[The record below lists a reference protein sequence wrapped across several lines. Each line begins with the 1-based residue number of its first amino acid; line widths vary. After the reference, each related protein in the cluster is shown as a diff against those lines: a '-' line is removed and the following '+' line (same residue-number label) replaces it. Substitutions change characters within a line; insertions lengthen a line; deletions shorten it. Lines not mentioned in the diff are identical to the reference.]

1 MTITAEEQVRR
12 DRLASLS
19 TQGVDVYPAGSERTI
34 MIAEFLLE
42 FDRHLSIQDKQTIA
56 GRILAMRNIGA
67 LTFLRI
73 VDDSDAMQVVVR
85 KEDLGDAY
93 DTAIDSLDVGDI
105 VEGTGAAYVTK
116 TGEKSVLACSIRLL
130 AKALKPLPEKWNGLQ
145 DVEIRYRQRELDLI
159 TNFESRNRLIVRSK
173 LVSALRRFLDDA
185 GFLEVETPILQPIP
199 GGASARPFSTHHNAL
214 DADFYLR
221 IAPELYLK
229 RLVVGGMEK
238 IYEIGRC
245 FRNEGIDYAH
255 NPEFTM
261 LELYQA
267 YAKKEEFIAFN
278 ELMLREAIR
287 GCLGTTEVT
296 IDDVTV
302 DFNESFARKTFR
314 ETILDACGIDIDT
327 LENSEDILAA
337 AKSANLTIDFKGCFS
352 LGDYLDALYKKTG
365 RSSIVTPTW
374 VFDYPVDLKPLAR
387 QSPEDPTKSACAQ
400 LIMLGAEIV
409 NLYYYE
415 LNNPIDQR
423 QRFEEQEKLRERGSQ
438 EAQFLD
444 EEFLSA
450 LEHGMPPTSGVGI
463 GIDRLVAFITGA
475 PNLKE
480 VIAFPTL
487 KPKIEQGGSTD
498 ESR

>member
-1 MTITAEEQVRR
+1 MNITAEEQVRR
-12 DRLASLS
+12 DRLAHLS
-19 TQGVDVYPAGSERTI
+19 AQGTDAYPAGSNRTV
-34 MIAEFLLE
+34 MIAKFLTG
-42 FDRHLSIQDKQTIA
+42 FDEHLSEQDEEIIA
-56 GRILAMRNIGA
+56 GRVLAMRNIGA
-67 LTFLRI
+67 LTFFRI
-73 VDDSDAMQVVVR
+73 VDDSGAMQAVVR
-85 KEDLGDAY
+85 KEDLGDIY
-93 DTAIDSLDVGDI
+93 ETVINSLDVGDI
-105 VEGTGAAYVTK
+105 VEGVGTAYVTK
-116 TGEKSVLACSIRLL
+116 TGEKSVLAHSIRIL

-159 TNFESRNRLIVRSK
+159 TNAESRNRLIVRSK
-173 LVSALRRFLDDA
+173 LIGALRRFLDEA
-185 GFLEVETPILQPIP
+185 GFLEVETPILQSIP

-267 YAKKEEFIAFN
+267 YAKKEEFITFN
-278 ELMLREAIR
+278 ESMLREAIR
-287 GCLGTTEVT
+287 GGLGTTT
-296 IDDVTV
+296 ITIENIVV
-302 DFNESFARKTFR
+302 DFAQPFARKTFR
-314 ETILDACGIDIDT
+314 ETILESCGIDIDT
-327 LENSEDILAA
+327 LKFADDVIRATKL
-337 AKSANLTIDFKGCFS
+337 ANLVIDFKGCFS
-352 LGDYLDALYKKTG
+352 FGDYLDALYKKTG
-365 RSSIVTPTW
+365 RSAIVAPTW
-374 VFDYPVDLKPLAR
+374 VFDYPADLKPLAR
-387 QSPEDPTKSACAQ
+387 QNPQDPSKSSCAQ
-400 LIMLGAEIV
+400 LVMLGAEIV
-409 NLYYYE
+409 NLYYHE
-415 LNNPIDQR
+415 LNNPLEQR
-423 QRFEEQEKLRERGSQ
+423 ERFEEQEGLRERGSQ

-487 KPKIEQGGSTD
+487 KPKVEQGGATD